1 MKILIAED
9 DTTSRLLFAATL
21 RKLGHTVTA
30 VEDGRKAW
38 EAWQKDEY
46 PLLISDWMMPDIDGL
61 QLCRMIRSEPGLQY
75 TYIIL
80 LTALDSKGSYLE
92 GMDAGADD
100 FITKPFD
107 EEQLAARLRVAERI
121 LGLHQKLHIQATRDY
136 LTGVWNRASIMD
148 YLQKELKRG
157 ARQDICTSVMIA
169 DLDHFK
175 RINDTYGHPTGD
187 EVLQEAARRMSG
199 VLRGYDR
206 IGRYGGEEFL
216 ITASGCDWSEAMALG
231 ERICSSISSAP
242 VNSRAG
248 QIDMTVSIGIATS
261 CGQVDDTGELI
272 AAADQALYQA
282 KEAGR
287 NRVELSKLT
296 TESRPRTWR

>member
-1 MKILIAED
+1 MKILVAED

-30 VEDGRKAW
+30 IEDGHKAW

-46 PLLISDWMMPDIDGL
+46 PLLISDWMMPHVDGL
-61 QLCRMIRSEPGLQY
+61 QLCKMIRGEPSLQY

-121 LGLHQKLHIQATRDY
+121 LELHQKLHIQATRDH
-136 LTGVWNRASIMD
+136 LTGVWNRAAIMD
-148 YLQKELKRG
+148 YLQKELGRG
-157 ARQDICTSVMIA
+157 ARQGVCTSVMVA

-216 ITASGCDWSEAMALG
+216 ITASGCDWSQAMALG
-231 ERICSSISSAP
+231 ERICSSISGKP
-242 VNSRAG
+242 INSRAG
-248 QIDMTVSIGIATS
+248 QIAMTVSVGVVIGH
-261 CGQVDDTGELI
+261 GQVKDADVLI
-272 AAADQALYQA
+272 AAADEALYRA
-282 KEAGR
+282 KKAGR
-287 NRVELSKLT
+287 NRVELSSPT
-296 TESRPRTWR
+296 V

>member
-1 MKILIAED
+1 MKVLIAED

-30 VEDGRKAW
+30 IEDGRKAW

-46 PLLISDWMMPDIDGL
+46 PLLISDWMMPDIDGP
-61 QLCRMIRSEPGLQY
+61 QLCRMIRSEAGLQY

-80 LTALDSKGSYLE
+80 LTALGSKGSYLE

-107 EEQLAARLRVAERI
+107 EEQLVARLRVAERI

-148 YLQKELKRG
+148 YLQKELERG
-157 ARQDICTSVMIA
+157 ARQGICTSVMVA

-187 EVLQEAARRMSG
+187 EILQEAARRMSG

-216 ITASGCDWSEAMALG
+216 ITASGCDWSQAMALG
-231 ERICSSISSAP
+231 ERICSSISGEP
-242 VNSRAG
+242 VNSRTG
-248 QIDMTVSIGIATS
+248 QIVMTVSVGIATG
-261 CGQVDDTGELI
+261 CGQGEDAGALI
-272 AAADQALYQA
+272 SAADEALYRA

-287 NRVELSKLT
+287 NRVELSGRT
-296 TESRPRTWR
+296 VGSRLRILR

>member
-30 VEDGRKAW
+30 IEDGRKAW

-46 PLLISDWMMPDIDGL
+46 PLLISDWMMPYIDGL
-61 QLCRMIRSEPGLQY
+61 QLCRLIRAEPSLQY

-121 LGLHQKLHIQATRDY
+121 LGLHQKLHIQATRDH
-136 LTGVWNRASIMD
+136 LTGVWNRAAIMD
-148 YLQKELKRG
+148 YLQKELERG
-157 ARQDICTSVMIA
+157 ARQGVCTSVIVA

-175 RINDTYGHPTGD
+175 RVNDTYGHPTGD
-187 EVLQEAARRMSG
+187 EVLQEAARRMSRI
-199 VLRGYDR
+199 LRGYDR

-216 ITASGCDWSEAMALG
+216 ITASGCDWSQAMALA
-231 ERICSSISSAP
+231 ERICSSISAEP
-242 VNSRAG
+242 VNSQSG
-248 QIDMTVSIGIATS
+248 KIPMTVSLGVAIGY
-261 CGQVDDTGELI
+261 GQGEDAGVLI
-272 AAADQALYQA
+272 AAADEALYRA
-282 KEAGR
+282 KKAGR
-287 NRVELSKLT
+287 NRVELS
-296 TESRPRTWR
+296 SPMA

>member
-9 DTTSRLLFAATL
+9 DTASRLLFAATL
-21 RKLGHTVTA
+21 RKLGHAVTV

-46 PLLISDWMMPDIDGL
+46 PLLISDWMMPHIDGL
-61 QLCRMIRSEPGLQY
+61 QLCGMIRREPGLQY

-80 LTALDSKGSYLE
+80 LTALDSKSSYLE

-121 LGLHQKLHIQATRDY
+121 LGLHQKLHIQATRDH
-136 LTGVWNRASIMD
+136 LTGVWNRGAIMD
-148 YLQKELKRG
+148 YLQKELERG
-157 ARQDICTSVMIA
+157 ARQGVCTSVMVA

-175 RINDTYGHPTGD
+175 RVNDTYGHLTGD

-199 VLRGYDR
+199 ALRGYDR
-206 IGRYGGEEFL
+206 LGRYGGEEFL
-216 ITASGCDWSEAMALG
+216 ITASGCDWSQAMALG
-231 ERICSSISSAP
+231 ERICSSISEEP
-242 VNSRAG
+242 FYSRSG
-248 QIDMTVSIGIATS
+248 QIAMTVSVGVAIGY
-261 CGQVDDTGELI
+261 GQVKDANVLI
-272 AAADQALYQA
+272 AAADEALYRA
-282 KEAGR
+282 KKAGR
-287 NRVELSKLT
+287 NRVELSGPT
-296 TESRPRTWR
+296 VGSRLGICR